1 MALRRQTVNCR
12 AAAALTSPN
21 DHQMQRVQQEEA
33 QCQPTP
39 PALPVTVLSAST
51 TTTGGDN
58 DVAARTPQ
66 PPHASVMARRD
77 RGLLTSPASTPPR
90 QMRKRSD
97 SYNEPPARDL
107 TTPSAPAPPTPAD
120 MRAEPVEAADDAD
133 DAALRTEAVRLV
145 QVEGGEEEEGVL
157 QQRVELRTLAQAV
170 AERES
175 SPSLQ

>member
-51 TTTGGDN
+51 TTTGGD

-133 DAALRTEAVRLV
+133 DAALRTEAVMLV